1 MFKTL
6 DRARDLPP
14 GAGPALP
21 QVEAH
26 LAAHE
31 AQLHHQA
38 PPDVDV
44 RAIRHRLELSQN
56 EFAARFGFSLAAVR
70 EWEQG
75 RRRPEQAARTLLL
88 VINRNPEIVSTV
100 LEEAI
105 EAIGSA

>member
-1 MFKTL
+1 MFKAL
-6 DRARDLPP
+6 DRAHDLAP

-31 AQLHHQA
+31 AHPHHQA

-105 EAIGSA
+105 ESIGSA

>member
-1 MFKTL
+1 MFKAL
-6 DRARDLPP
+6 DRAHDLRP
-14 GAGPALP
+14 GAGPALSH
-21 QVEAH
+21 VEAH
-26 LAAHE
+26 LATHADH
-31 AQLHHQA
+31 QHHQV

-44 RAIRHRLELSQN
+44 RAIRHRRGLSQN
-56 EFAARFGFSLAAVR
+56 EFSARFGFSLAAVR

-88 VINRNPEIVSTV
+88 VIDRNPEMVSTI